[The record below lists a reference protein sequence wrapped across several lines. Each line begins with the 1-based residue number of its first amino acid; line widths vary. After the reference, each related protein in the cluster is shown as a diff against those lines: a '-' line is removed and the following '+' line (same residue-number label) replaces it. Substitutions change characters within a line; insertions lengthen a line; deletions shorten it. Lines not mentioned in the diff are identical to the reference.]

1 MAAAVTGPMGAR
13 QVQVTVRPRTDADLD
28 RCAAILVRVHG
39 VDGYPVEGVA
49 DPHARLHPDRLVAA
63 WVAEIEGEDTGDGG
77 GEDTAAGVGEGHADG
92 VGEGHAV
99 VGHVALTDPSIGD
112 RGEVGRLAPGLEGK
126 PFGLLCRLFVAPEAR
141 GAGAGRRLVEAAM
154 AHARVRGL
162 PLVLDVM
169 VKDRSAIRLYERLGW
184 RHIGDSVHHGGP
196 AGGTPCRWYAWD
208 PR

>member
-1 MAAAVTGPMGAR
+1 VGDVTEVVMSRGAR
-13 QVQVTVRPRTDADLD
+13 QVPVRPRTDADLD

-49 DPHARLHPDRLVAA
+49 DPQARLQPGRLVAA
-63 WVAEIEGEDTGDGG
+63 WVAEIEGE
-77 GEDTAAGVGEGHADG
+77 
-92 VGEGHAV
+92 V
-99 VGHVALTDPSIGD
+99 VGHVAVADPSGGD
-112 RGEVGRLAPGLEGK
+112 RVEVGRLAPGLECE

-141 GAGAGRRLVEAAM
+141 GAGAGRRLVETAM
-154 AHARVRGL
+154 VRARARGV

-169 VKDRSAIRLYERLGW
+169 VKDRGAIRLYERLGW

-196 AGGTPCRWYAWD
+196 AGETPCRWYAWD

>member
-1 MAAAVTGPMGAR
+1 MGAR
-13 QVQVTVRPRTDADLD
+13 QVTVRPRTDTDLG

-49 DPHARLHPDRLVAA
+49 DPHARLHPDGLVAA
-63 WVAEIEGEDTGDGG
+63 WVAEIEGECR
-77 GEDTAAGVGEGHADG
+77 GEDAGDG

-99 VGHVALTDPSIGD
+99 VGHVALTEPSSGD
-112 RGEVGRLAPGLEGK
+112 RGEVGRLAPGLEHEE
-126 PFGLLCRLFVAPEAR
+126 FGLLCRLFVAPEAR

-154 AHARVRGL
+154 VRARIRGL

-169 VKDRSAIRLYERLGW
+169 VKDRAAIRLYERLGW
-184 RHIGDSVHHGGP
+184 RHIGDSVHHGGL
-196 AGGTPCRWYAWD
+196 AGETPCRWYAWD